1 MNEEELEKALAASW
15 HALEEAPDALPDTL
29 RRKVSAD
36 AERFFDIQRPP
47 TSKSSWLGWSLAAAL
62 AASLLFVLVPE
73 STETPTDLYAE
84 LQALSDSQTIV
95 WAKSEHFP
103 DAHGQVVWNTARQEG
118 YLELSGVPVNA
129 PAQAQYQLWIVD
141 PSRDEKPVDGGV
153 FDIPAGAEPVI
164 IPIDAKL
171 PISEPVL
178 FAVTREKPGGVVVSG
193 GPLLLVTERNL

>member
-1 MNEEELEKALAASW
+1 MERFAQDLFQPFAQWLRRTAPQARGGGGRRHQCWRRFGTFSAAAWSNGLIT
-15 HALEEAPDALPDTL
+15 HTL
-29 RRKVSAD
+29 RLEHLEAD
-36 AERFFDIQRPP
+36 LKP
-47 TSKSSWLGWSLAAAL
+47 L
-62 AASLLFVLVPE
+62 
-73 STETPTDLYAE
+73 
-84 LQALSDSQTIV
+84 LSDLGLPGTITV
-95 WAKSEHFP
+95 PWSASEF
-103 DAHGQVVWNTARQEG
+103 DAYSGVTGDVVWNNEEQRG
-118 YLELSGVPVNA
+118 YLRLAGMPVND
-129 PAQAQYQLWIVD
+129 PSVRQYQLWIVD